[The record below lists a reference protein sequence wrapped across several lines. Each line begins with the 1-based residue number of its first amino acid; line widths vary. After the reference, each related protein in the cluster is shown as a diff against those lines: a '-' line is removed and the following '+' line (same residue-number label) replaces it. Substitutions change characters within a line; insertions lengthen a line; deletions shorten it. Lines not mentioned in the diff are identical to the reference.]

1 MYFLFRISI
10 KEVNELKKEDVNEEW
25 YRKTFKWQ
33 QKVFNKFERDF
44 YKNVNNCLTDLE
56 KKYHKMITESS
67 CSIGEEKPYISTY
80 INEDE
85 FSNEVV

>member
-56 KKYHKMITESS
+56 KNTIK
-67 CSIGEEKPYISTY
+67 
-80 INEDE
+80 
-85 FSNEVV
+85 